1 MDNIKNYNP
10 AEAETLDS
18 REVAEMVEKQ
28 HRHLL
33 RDINGYIEEMEKTG
47 EPNFGLS
54 SKLPK
59 INPSD
64 FFIPSTYT
72 SEQGK
77 ELPCFLVT
85 KKGCEFIANK
95 LTGEKGTKFT
105 ALYVTRFNIM
115 EERENAAIGGKT
127 AKNGK
132 TPEELAAADKRATAM
147 LLNAKNRAAS
157 FLQKLYDRAGTKP
170 EYQAMALSDFYSE
183 DGIHLPRMAF
193 QDMKQTYDK
202 SAIAEKLGV
211 YSKASGG
218 KVPHAQAIG
227 AIISTLDIS
236 EDERERLP
244 YCNNGHDGV
253 DYQYTESV
261 VEKVRAWIEAN
272 GRPSPIT
279 VNGKNYAVIYKKE

>member
-28 HRHLL
+28 HKNLL
-33 RDINGYIEEMEKTG
+33 RDINGYIENMKQGTELKI
-47 EPNFGLS
+47 EPS
-54 SKLPK
+54 E
-59 INPSD
+59 

-72 SEQGK
+72 DSTGRK
-77 ELPCFLVT
+77 LPCFLVT

-105 ALYVTRFNIM
+105 AMYVTRFNIM
-115 EERENAAIGGKT
+115 EEREKAAIGGKT

-193 QDMKQTYDK
+193 QDMKQTYAYHHHRSPFFLLQPV
-202 SAIAEKLGV
+202 SA
-211 YSKASGG
+211 
-218 KVPHAQAIG
+218 QG
-227 AIISTLDIS
+227 AL
-236 EDERERLP
+236 
-244 YCNNGHDGV
+244 
-253 DYQYTESV
+253 Q
-261 VEKVRAWIEAN
+261 
-272 GRPSPIT
+272 
-279 VNGKNYAVIYKKE
+279 

>member
-85 KKGCEFIANK
+85 KKG
-95 LTGEKGTKFT
+95 
-105 ALYVTRFNIM
+105 
-115 EERENAAIGGKT
+115 
-127 AKNGK
+127 
-132 TPEELAAADKRATAM
+132 
-147 LLNAKNRAAS
+147 AS
-157 FLQKLYDRAGTKP
+157 
-170 EYQAMALSDFYSE
+170 LSPTSSPARR
-183 DGIHLPRMAF
+183 GRSLPPC
-193 QDMKQTYDK
+193 T
-202 SAIAEKLGV
+202 
-211 YSKASGG
+211 
-218 KVPHAQAIG
+218 
-227 AIISTLDIS
+227 
-236 EDERERLP
+236 
-244 YCNNGHDGV
+244 
-253 DYQYTESV
+253 
-261 VEKVRAWIEAN
+261 
-272 GRPSPIT
+272 
-279 VNGKNYAVIYKKE
+279 

>member
-85 KKGCEFIANK
+85 KKPWDCMSGSDQLK
-95 LTGEKGTKFT
+95 
-105 ALYVTRFNIM
+105 VS
-115 EERENAAIGGKT
+115 AAIVRAIKPQCGFV
-127 AKNGK
+127 
-132 TPEELAAADKRATAM
+132 LLDKLEQMDPDTLREFGAWMEAEGLQGIAT
-147 LLNAKNRAAS
+147 RVS
-157 FLQKLYDRAGTKP
+157 TDGTCSI
-170 EYQAMALSDFYSE
+170 LIE
-183 DGIHLPRMAF
+183 DGYAKEGDGPAP
-193 QDMKQTYDK
+193 
-202 SAIAEKLGV
+202 APAAW
-211 YSKASGG
+211 KAG
-218 KVPHAQAIG
+218 
-227 AIISTLDIS
+227 
-236 EDERERLP
+236 EF
-244 YCNNGHDGV
+244 
-253 DYQYTESV
+253 
-261 VEKVRAWIEAN
+261 
-272 GRPSPIT
+272 
-279 VNGKNYAVIYKKE
+279 

>member
-105 ALYVTRFNIM
+105 AMY
-115 EERENAAIGGKT
+115 
-127 AKNGK
+127 
-132 TPEELAAADKRATAM
+132 
-147 LLNAKNRAAS
+147 
-157 FLQKLYDRAGTKP
+157 
-170 EYQAMALSDFYSE
+170 LS
-183 DGIHLPRMAF
+183 HLPEA
-193 QDMKQTYDK
+193 
-202 SAIAEKLGV
+202 
-211 YSKASGG
+211 
-218 KVPHAQAIG
+218 
-227 AIISTLDIS
+227 
-236 EDERERLP
+236 
-244 YCNNGHDGV
+244 GH
-253 DYQYTESV
+253 
-261 VEKVRAWIEAN
+261 R
-272 GRPSPIT
+272 
-279 VNGKNYAVIYKKE
+279 

>member
-105 ALYVTRFNIM
+105 AMYVTRFNIM
-115 EERENAAIGGKT
+115 EEREKAAIGGKT

-132 TPEELAAADKRATAM
+132 TPEELGRRRQTGHGDAAQRQEPGGEFPSKSSTTGRAPSQSIRQGSQRFLFRGWDSPSPHGIPGHEADLRQERYCRKAGR
-147 LLNAKNRAAS
+147 LLQGIRRQGAPCPGHWCDY
-157 FLQKLYDRAGTKP
+157 LHAG
-170 EYQAMALSDFYSE
+170 Y
-183 DGIHLPRMAF
+183 
-193 QDMKQTYDK
+193 
-202 SAIAEKLGV
+202 LG
-211 YSKASGG
+211 GRG
-218 KVPHAQAIG
+218 
-227 AIISTLDIS
+227 
-236 EDERERLP
+236 
-244 YCNNGHDGV
+244 
-253 DYQYTESV
+253 
-261 VEKVRAWIEAN
+261 AN
-272 GRPSPIT
+272 GFPT
-279 VNGKNYAVIYKKE
+279 ATTGTTA

>member
-105 ALYVTRFNIM
+105 AMYVTRFNIM
-115 EERENAAIGGKT
+115 EEREKAAIGGKT
-127 AKNGK
+127 ARTVRPRRSWPPPTNGPRRCCS
-132 TPEELAAADKRATAM
+132 TPRTGRRVSFKSSTTGRAPSQSI
-147 LLNAKNRAAS
+147 R
-157 FLQKLYDRAGTKP
+157 QW
-170 EYQAMALSDFYSE
+170 LSAIS
-183 DGIHLPRMAF
+183 IPRMGF
-193 QDMKQTYDK
+193 TF
-202 SAIAEKLGV
+202 
-211 YSKASGG
+211 
-218 KVPHAQAIG
+218 P
-227 AIISTLDIS
+227 
-236 EDERERLP
+236 
-244 YCNNGHDGV
+244 
-253 DYQYTESV
+253 
-261 VEKVRAWIEAN
+261 AWHS
-272 GRPSPIT
+272 RT
-279 VNGKNYAVIYKKE
+279 

>member
-18 REVAEMVEKQ
+18 REVAEMVEKN
-28 HRHLL
+28 HKDLL
-33 RDINGYIEEMEKTG
+33 RDIRGYIEIMQEADEI
-47 EPNFGLS
+47 S
-54 SKLPK
+54 QRK
-59 INPSD
+59 IAPSD
-64 FFIPSTYT
+64 FFIESTF
-72 SEQGK
+72 ENRGK
-77 ELPCFLVT
+77 QYPCFLVT

-115 EERENAAIGGKT
+115 EEREKAAIGGKT
-127 AKNGK
+127 AKSGK